1 MDHLHTTLWGV
12 LPYLALTS
20 LVVGTAWRYRYDR
33 FGFTTRSSQLHE
45 NRLLKIGSP
54 LFHFGLLLILM
65 GHVVGLLVPESFTER
80 LRVTEGQYSAGALV
94 AGSIAGL
101 MGTCG
106 LGILLWRR
114 LRIKAVRRA
123 SSRSDRVLYP
133 VLFATLVAG
142 LMNTMVTPATSD
154 YDYRLGVSVWF
165 RSLFTLDPDV
175 SHMSDAPLQFQV
187 HTLLAMAL
195 FALWPFSRLVHAF
208 TAPVGYL
215 VRPYVVYRARNARPH
230 GPYGPRDGYRPRADR
245 GRGNAR
251 DRAAERPVPL
261 EGAGGPKPRR

>member
-12 LPYLALTS
+12 LPYLTLTC
-20 LVVGTAWRYRYDR
+20 LVAGTAWRYRYDR

-45 NRLLKIGSP
+45 NRLLRVGSP

-65 GHVVGLLVPESFTER
+65 GHIVGLLVPESFTEW
-80 LRVTEGQYSAGALV
+80 LHVTEAQYSAGALV
-94 AGSIAGL
+94 AGSVAGL
-101 MGTCG
+101 MATGG
-106 LGILLWRR
+106 LAILVWRR
-114 LRIKAVRRA
+114 TRVKAVRRA

-133 VLFATLVAG
+133 VLGATLVAG

-154 YDYRLGVSVWF
+154 YDYRLGVSVWV

-175 SHMSDAPLQFQV
+175 SHMADAPLQFQV
-187 HTLLAMAL
+187 HAVLAMAL

-215 VRPYVVYRARNARPH
+215 FRPYVVYRARNRRVH
-230 GPYGPRDGYRPRADR
+230 GPYGPRDGYRSRGDHGPR
-245 GRGNAR
+245 G
-251 DRAAERPVPL
+251 ERPVPL
-261 EGAGGPKPRR
+261 EGATTGRPTPHR